1 MIILQIRLPNA
12 EIPPAKPESRR
23 RAVPRRD
30 LERTGDGHLKVV
42 GNVADEIVFLS
53 VLGRWL

>member
-1 MIILQIRLPNA
+1 MQIRLPA
-12 EIPPAKPESRR
+12 EIPPAKSESRR
-23 RAVPRRD
+23 RAAPRRD